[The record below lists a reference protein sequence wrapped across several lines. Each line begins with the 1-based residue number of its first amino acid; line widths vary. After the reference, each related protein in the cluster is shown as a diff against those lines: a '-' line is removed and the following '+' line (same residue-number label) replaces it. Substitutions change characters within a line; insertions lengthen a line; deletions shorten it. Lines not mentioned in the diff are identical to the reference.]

1 MALHGPSAFPDI
13 AELRRRNEELAA
25 QLLRVTTPA
34 AEPGPSLAPA
44 GPPQNADVIV
54 SHAEVNAHHGVGVL
68 LLRMFGSADNIVSF
82 RSKDLYG
89 GRQSFGVMNVCLS
102 HGDAP
107 RDAVVSDV
115 LQAMR
120 GSDVRRIVCVPY
132 YADDVLTAIAL
143 KEAYGAP
150 LCTFLM
156 DDQNLCAEGIP
167 DRLVAEL
174 LDKSALRLAISPQMC
189 AGYEAKYGHK
199 IWFMPPLAPCRY
211 IPPELNALPAE
222 ALRERQPLI
231 LGNIWGQRWVELL
244 RHTVRGTGVQVR
256 WYNNGHFPWLACTNE
271 ELARDGIL
279 PQDGKVQPD
288 EWTVALLREAPFVV
302 VPSGTLDESDDRR
315 FIAQLSFPS
324 RIPYIAATSHTP
336 MLVLGSPETTA
347 AEVVRHFGIGLTCPY
362 EPRQFAAA
370 VDRITTP
377 EVNLAMRR
385 SAFLA
390 SNRFSDLGATE
401 WLWQSLTKGEP
412 ADGRYQDLMETGGP
426 RRQSAAADD
435 PGILAV

>member
-1 MALHGPSAFPDI
+1 MAIRGLSDLPHN
-13 AELRRRNEELAA
+13 AEVRRQNEELAA
-25 QLLRVTTPA
+25 QLLRLTKPA
-34 AEPGPSLAPA
+34 TEPELQPAPV
-44 GPPQNADVIV
+44 GPPQNADVVV

-68 LLRMFGSADNIVSF
+68 LLRMFGSAENIVSF

-89 GRQSFGVMNVCLS
+89 GKQSFGAMNVCLA

-107 RDAVVSDV
+107 RDTVVWNV
-115 LQAMR
+115 LQAMT
-120 GSDVRRIVCVPY
+120 GGGVQRIVCVPY
-132 YADDVLTAIAL
+132 YPDDVLTAIAL
-143 KEAYGAP
+143 KEAFGAP

-167 DRLVAEL
+167 DRLMTEL

-199 IWFMPPLAPCRY
+199 IWFMPPLAPSRC
-211 IPPELNALPAE
+211 IPPEVNALPPA

-244 RHTVRGTGVQVR
+244 RRTIRGTGVQVR
-256 WYNNGHFPWLACTNE
+256 WHNNGHFPWLTCTKE
-271 ELARDGIL
+271 DLARDGIL

-288 EWTVALLREAPFVV
+288 EWTVALLREVPFVI
-302 VPSGTLDESDDRR
+302 VPSGTLDDNDDRR

-336 MLVLGSPETTA
+336 ILVLGSPETTA
-347 AEVVRHFGIGLTCPY
+347 AEVVRHFGIGLTSPY

-370 VDRITTP
+370 VERIIDP
-377 EVNLAMRR
+377 DVNLAMRR

-401 WLWQSLTKGEP
+401 WLWQSLAKGEP
-412 ADGRYQDLMETGGP
+412 ADDRYENLMRRPDAVPETG
-426 RRQSAAADD
+426 RRS
-435 PGILAV
+435 